1 MLSQNEFLRNFTDK
15 ERVDFTDELFIRDE
29 DEIVT
34 ELMKVI
40 LSAQRDTPIFTILVD
55 SFTLTEAY
63 ETIQNTLAEWKN
75 RSQANKKKK
84 DTNEYEF
91 VNLKDSDV
99 KLLTVHYYISKR
111 RCKNVRRSYFSSK
124 NS

>member
-15 ERVDFTDELFIRDE
+15 ERLQFNDELFIRDE

-40 LSAQRDTPIFTILVD
+40 LSVQRNNPIFTILVD
-55 SFTLTEAY
+55 SFTLTEDY

-84 DTNEYEF
+84 DTNEYE
-91 VNLKDSDV
+91 
-99 KLLTVHYYISKR
+99 
-111 RCKNVRRSYFSSK
+111 KNEA
-124 NS
+124 